1 MTTPTPDSANTNA
14 NTNTATTHS
23 NRPTAAE
30 STDAFALAEQG
41 ELAFSEQIAALPDN
55 ELSGPSLL
63 PGWSRATVIAH
74 VACNAAGFVRA
85 IQGVITGGDTRMY
98 DDRAQRDAQIAA
110 LQTAPPAQLRAQSD
124 EESRRLQDTWAGLSD
139 EQWRLKFTSGQGKL
153 LPVRSSVM
161 FRAREV
167 WVHLVDLNIGVGFG
181 SAPAPIR
188 EAVLREV
195 WLSWTTRGAD
205 TGLAITT
212 TASDGAPL
220 TLGAAE
226 DPAVTV
232 VSGTLAQVTAW
243 ATGRAKIT
251 ATGTGTATDTD
262 QPGPSKSDAGHP
274 TTDQPA
280 DQPDGL
286 PTATLD
292 GLPIPLPASPD
303 WI

>member
-1 MTTPTPDSANTNA
+1 MTTPTPDSANA
-14 NTNTATTHS
+14 DAATTQS

-41 ELAFSEQIAALPDN
+41 ERAFSEQIAALPDG

-74 VACNAAGFVRA
+74 VACNAAGFIRA
-85 IQGVITGGDTRMY
+85 TQGAITGGDTRMY

-110 LQTAPPAQLRAQSD
+110 LETAPPAELRRRSD

-139 EQWRLKFTSGQGKL
+139 EQWRLTFTSGQGKL
-153 LPVRSSVM
+153 LPVRRSVV

-167 WVHLVDLNIGVGFG
+167 WVHLVDLNVGVGFG
-181 SAPAPIR
+181 SVPAPLR

-205 TGLAITT
+205 DGLAITT

-243 ATGRAKIT
+243 ATGRAKSIAT
-251 ATGTGTATDTD
+251 ATTAD
-262 QPGPSKSDAGHP
+262 QP
-274 TTDQPA
+274 T

-286 PTATLD
+286 PQATLA
-292 GLPIPLPASPD
+292 GLPVPLPQAPG